1 MLSQNG
7 LDSQYLYD
15 LLKRLCKYYKYK
27 AAHSFHLSCN
37 GYSTYWKGGIV
48 LHYCSDFQ
56 HVILAFAIP
65 KEFLYSNIGR
75 MFYIFSQLS

>member
-27 AAHSFHLSCN
+27 AAHSFHLSVN
-37 GYSTYWKGGIV
+37 GYSDN
-48 LHYCSDFQ
+48 LLERLYCITLLF
-56 HVILAFAIP
+56 
-65 KEFLYSNIGR
+65 R
-75 MFYIFSQLS
+75 LSTRYTRIRNTKRVPLFKH